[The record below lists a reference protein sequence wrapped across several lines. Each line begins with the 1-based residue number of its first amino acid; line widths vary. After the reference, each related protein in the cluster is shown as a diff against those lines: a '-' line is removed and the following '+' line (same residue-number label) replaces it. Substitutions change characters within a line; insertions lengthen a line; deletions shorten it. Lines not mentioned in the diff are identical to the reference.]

1 MRIVI
6 ADDSALVRE
15 GVARIL
21 ADAGM
26 EVAGTFADGGAL
38 ESRVEQL
45 APDVAILDI
54 RMPPTFT
61 DEGVRLA
68 ARLREV
74 LPALAILL
82 LSQQVETRSAVQ
94 LIRDHPQGFGYL
106 LKDRVVDI
114 GRFVE
119 DVRRVAAGGTVMD
132 PEVVSRLLQRQ
143 ARRDT
148 IETLSER
155 EREVLGLLATGR
167 SNGGIARALVLGPKT
182 IESHVAAIFGK
193 LGLENGADENRRVLA
208 VLAYLEGR
216 VPGKP

>member
-1 MRIVI
+1 MRVVI

-21 ADAGM
+21 AEAGM

-38 ESRVEQL
+38 ESRVEQI

-94 LIRDHPQGFGYL
+94 LIRDHPHGFGYL

-193 LGLENGADENRRVLA
+193 LGLENGTDENRRVLA
-208 VLAYLEGR
+208 VLAYLQGR

>member
-1 MRIVI
+1 MRVVI

-94 LIRDHPQGFGYL
+94 LIRDHPHGFGYL

>member
-1 MRIVI
+1 MRVVI

-21 ADAGM
+21 AEAGM

-38 ESRVEQL
+38 ESRVEQI

-82 LSQQVETRSAVQ
+82 LSQQGKPGERALSSGALLRERGGAGGRSAR
-94 LIRDHPQGFGYL
+94 L
-106 LKDRVVDI
+106 
-114 GRFVE
+114 E
-119 DVRRVAAGGTVMD
+119 CSRRAI
-132 PEVVSRLLQRQ
+132 S
-143 ARRDT
+143 
-148 IETLSER
+148 
-155 EREVLGLLATGR
+155 
-167 SNGGIARALVLGPKT
+167 GP
-182 IESHVAAIFGK
+182 
-193 LGLENGADENRRVLA
+193 
-208 VLAYLEGR
+208 
-216 VPGKP
+216 P